1 MSAPLKHSVRWQ
13 TLTMEVDEY
22 LRLKVDPSSDGTGKL
37 TATIAAGGFAAS
49 GEAYFNLR
57 SLAEFSQQLRAF
69 PLSESDPPHIEG
81 GFWSKEKRGVIEQ
94 VHLSIRA
101 YQIGSKRQIGVRV
114 TCADPP
120 LWPNDRKE
128 SQNSAT
134 IELMSSYAALER
146 FAKEVD
152 LILESKLEE
161 AVLSGERL
169 A

>member
-1 MSAPLKHSVRWQ
+1 
-13 TLTMEVDEY
+13 MEVDEY
-22 LRLKVDPSSDGTGKL
+22 LRLKVDPDSDGTGKL
-37 TATIAAGGFAAS
+37 TATIAAGGFAAW
-49 GEAYFNLR
+49 GEAYFDLQR
-57 SLAEFSQQLRAF
+57 VARFAQQLRAF

-81 GFWSKEKRGVIEQ
+81 GFWSKEERGVLEQ

-101 YQIGSKRQIGVRV
+101 YQIGSKGQVGVRV

-128 SQNSAT
+128 SQNSAA

-152 LILESKLEE
+152 LLLESKLEE
-161 AVLSGERL
+161 AVLRGELL